1 MFKCQNFPFAW
12 EISWPVKGWQR
23 TFTKQWIKMYFF
35 SVHFNFTS
43 TKSNISCNI
52 SLSKTFIVTS
62 REAIYFKFNLSL
74 KSGVIRNHC
83 QITFGLYTEYSE
95 CTNDFDTELK
105 STFISSFAE
114 SSLQRACVFQKLEC
128 CCQSFQNDIC
138 TARWWD

>member
-1 MFKCQNFPFAW
+1 
-12 EISWPVKGWQR
+12 
-23 TFTKQWIKMYFF
+23 MYFF

-62 REAIYFKFNLSL
+62 REAIYFKFNFSL

-114 SSLQRACVFQKLEC
+114 SSLQRACVFQKLC
-128 CCQSFQNDIC
+128 CESVVVNLFKMTYVLQGDGIRKLIVFDFTQ
-138 TARWWD
+138 AVL